1 MTKEPLFVRLPVA
14 EARKLDAAA
23 KRLETPKG
31 RLVAE
36 LVARHLEP
44 QEPPVGIDA
53 LRGAPV
59 GRFNFLPVQDLEV
72 LTLDQVAEL
81 LTIEPDVVRELAE
94 SGELPGRKLGDEWRF
109 SRSAVLDWLA
119 GE

>member
-1 MTKEPLFVRLPVA
+1 MAKEPLFVRIPTA
-14 EARKLDAAA
+14 EARKLDDASR
-23 KRLETPKG
+23 RLETPKS

-44 QEPPVGIDA
+44 PSGIDA

-59 GRFNFLPVQDLEV
+59 GRAEFVPLGELEV
-72 LTLDQVAEL
+72 LTLEQLATL
-81 LTIEPDVVRELAE
+81 LSLEADIVRDLAE
-94 SGELPGRKLGDEWRF
+94 RGEVPGRKLGDEWRF
-109 SRSAVLDWLA
+109 SRAAVLGWLG